1 MKAKILLYA
10 ATAALAVSAC
20 SLKEKVDSYSTR
32 ETYYKSEAQIITGLN
47 GCYSP
52 LRGIIGNQFF
62 QMTECAADLMMYNV
76 STDYNSNCN
85 ISPDRPGIG
94 STVWKNGYNG
104 VMLCNEM
111 ADVIKSA
118 VDEGHITAK
127 QSEKL
132 LAETYILRAMY
143 YYLLTCTFGDVPFYT
158 YPVTEENRATVAKL
172 PRMSADNTRDYLIDQ
187 LMEYLLPAE
196 MGKKEALQLVRSYEG
211 DSNYRMGAADGLMLA
226 GKMCLWNKRW
236 EDAVTVFTVLE
247 QIYGDFRANPS
258 GFGEAYPLTDIP
270 FSRKWTAESILEMGN
285 IVEAYG
291 VQFSGKIASMC
302 MPLRTTGNTE
312 DPEAAVPVSDIYN
325 GIAIPELGSFART
338 SVSARPTAYYYQR
351 LMPYGGKDL
360 RSGEYSAGANIAR
373 GGSGN
378 LAWRWMGYSPS
389 DNTREKAS
397 VLWFTTVSSNG
408 NNRPWLGN
416 KFWCYGMYN
425 YKDSNNYKLFRFAGA
440 LLGKAEAL
448 LMLGDMDGACDY
460 LNITRTRAGLDKLTP
475 SAVGNNASALM
486 EEIRMEC
493 ARELFGE
500 FQRKFDL
507 VRWGIWYER
516 TQLYNDGTYIQEFI
530 RPCHRYW
537 PIPSDQVTYSGY
549 ALDNKEYL
557 Q

>member
-1 MKAKILLYA
+1 MLYA
-10 ATAALAVSAC
+10 AAVFAVCAC

-32 ETYYKSEAQIITGLN
+32 ENYYKSEAQIITGLN

-85 ISPDRPGIG
+85 ISPDRPGIA
-94 STVWKNGYNG
+94 STVWRNGYNG

-111 ADVIKSA
+111 ASVIGSA
-118 VDEGHITAK
+118 AQNGWITAGECDRLI
-127 QSEKL
+127 SE
-132 LAETYILRAMY
+132 AYVLRALY

-158 YPVTEENRATVAKL
+158 CAVTEENRAAIAKL
-172 PRMSADNTRDYLIDQ
+172 PRMSADDTRDYLIDQ
-187 LMEYLLPAE
+187 LMDYLLPAD
-196 MGKKEALQLVRSYEG
+196 MGGKAALPLVRSYETG
-211 DSNYRMGAADGLMLA
+211 TDYRMGAAVGLMLA

-236 EDAVTVFTVLE
+236 EDAVTSFSALE
-247 QIYGDFRANPS
+247 QIYGNFSENPS
-258 GFGEAYPLTDIP
+258 LFGQEYPLTDIP
-270 FSRKWTAESILEMGN
+270 FSQKWTRESILEMGN
-285 IVEAYG
+285 AVEEYG
-291 VQFSGKIASMC
+291 IQFSGKIASMC
-302 MPLRTTGNTE
+302 MPTRTSGNSE
-312 DPEAAVPVSDIYN
+312 DGETAVPVSDIYN

-351 LMPYGGKDL
+351 LMPYGSKDL
-360 RSGEYSAGANIAR
+360 RSGEYSANAEHAR

-378 LAWRWMGYSPS
+378 LAWRWLGYAP
-389 DNTREKAS
+389 DDKKREKAS
-397 VLWFTTVSSNG
+397 VMWFSTTSKTG
-408 NNRPWLGN
+408 TYRPWLGN

-425 YKDSNNYKLFRFAGA
+425 TRDSNNYKLFRFAGA

-448 LMLGDMDGACDY
+448 LMLGDMKGACDY
-460 LNITRTRAGLDKLTP
+460 LNIVRTRAGLEDMTP
-475 SAVGNNASALM
+475 SAVGNDADALM

-507 VRWGIWYER
+507 VRWGIWFER
-516 TQLYNDGTYIQEFI
+516 TRLYNDGSYIQEFM